1 VGDSIPRDGYRPH
14 EEMTEGGRDEMH
26 PGGDPSSGRDSAGAS
41 SSGPSSGE
49 PSSGGG
55 SLGGA
60 SLGETFSDRGSN
72 GESHRESSGGTTS
85 RGGSAESRGSQ
96 VGARGDGTGD
106 AEGGVG
112 DGGVAGRAAN
122 DEIRTRLQLLRE
134 IHEQNEASRFRSSIG
149 RVTGLAVTVVGVA
162 ILLGVLPRMEEATPE
177 MVILIALPGISCVAY
192 GFQTV
197 VASIESGR
205 DRRRDMDREVV
216 RGYYALMDEIE
227 GLEED
232 LETHGDGVNAFNRV
246 EKNRIARIYEK
257 SLGARMEEVEAEGK
271 SSWWDFLTR
280 FYYRRFFD

>member
-1 VGDSIPRDGYRPH
+1 VGDSIPRGGYRPH
-14 EEMTEGGRDEMH
+14 EEMTNGGRDEMQL
-26 PGGDPSSGRDSAGAS
+26 G
-41 SSGPSSGE
+41 GE
-49 PSSGGG
+49 PSSGRPSAGTSSSG
-55 SLGGA
+55 TSLGD
-60 SLGETFSDRGSN
+60 TFSDGGSN
-72 GESHRESSGGTTS
+72 GESHGESSGGTTS
-85 RGGSAESRGSQ
+85 REGDAEARRSQ
-96 VGARGDGTGD
+96 VRARGDGTRD
-106 AEGGVG
+106 TEGAVGSWGV
-112 DGGVAGRAAN
+112 VGRTAN

-149 RVTGLAVTVVGVA
+149 RVTGLAVTVVGVS